1 MKKAILPPS
10 DYGDHYMGDRGNT
23 ILTDELKIRHNMT
36 TQHNTTQYKTTIL
49 IAIFALLILDHPRTL
64 LAQTRTLLH
73 NSEAP
78 LEAQKIIALKGS
90 TAPRPDH
97 QFLPLLVFF

>member
-1 MKKAILPPS
+1 MLAW
-10 DYGDHYMGDRGNT
+10 
-23 ILTDELKIRHNMT
+23 
-36 TQHNTTQYKTTIL
+36 
-49 IAIFALLILDHPRTL
+49 LILDHPHTL
-64 LAQTRTLLH
+64 LAQTTLLH

-97 QFLPLLVFF
+97 QLLPLLVFFEIGSLSHWTGGDAEEIDDFSDISDYSQNWGKGSVAV